1 MCLIGLAL
9 SVSCGKPQTGETTPK
24 LQRPAVELTDAQMK
38 TLVNRSYQYVSLYNV
53 NNKIAMKNAIR
64 TTTTGW
70 NVCVAHTELADH
82 NLRSIARPNN
92 DTLYVVC
99 MLDVRNDPV
108 ILDVP
113 AFDSK
118 YASLTFTAYDH
129 YINLPMAT
137 RLGDFKKPE
146 KVLVYSARTEGYK
159 GEPVDGVDR
168 IYEMSG
174 NFVSAV
180 FRVMPHLTEPER
192 FEKIVGQMQLVN
204 ATTLSK
210 YKGGAVKSI
219 HNIAFP
225 PVGTTDADTFESN
238 LLEVMQF
245 VFNHVTFD
253 PDNRMDQNVLDAYRP
268 LGVVPGRVYDP
279 LKVAHIDKKRMRE
292 IAEQVSA
299 ENQAYLS
306 DAVTYAKAADKIMQ
320 PKGKTNLASMVV
332 ASVLKPLGLPKEEA
346 MYPNVPTVDGA
357 PMNAMN
363 DYVIRMSKNELPPA
377 LAFWSLTLYDR
388 QDGFFIP
395 NDQNKYSVGENA
407 GMKVAKNGGIEI
419 YVAEKKPPGVPEENW
434 LPIMR
439 MDVELDIVLRIYNP
453 DLDKMVNWTAP
464 KAEMLSVENQ
474 GRKTGSKDQK

>member
-1 MCLIGLAL
+1 
-9 SVSCGKPQTGETTPK
+9 VSCGKQQTSETTPT
-24 LQRPAVELTDAQMK
+24 LQELTDAQIR
-38 TLVNRSYQYVSLYNV
+38 TLVNRSYQYVTLYNV

-64 TTTTGW
+64 TGTTGW
-70 NVCVAHTELADH
+70 NVCVAHAELADH
-82 NLRSIARPNN
+82 NLRSIPRPNN

-108 ILDVP
+108 ILDIP

-159 GEPVDGVDR
+159 GEPIDGVDR
-168 IYEMSG
+168 IYETSG

-180 FRVMPHLTEPER
+180 FRVMPHLAESER

-253 PDNRMDQNVLDAYRP
+253 PDNTMDQNVLDAYRP

-279 LKVAHIDKKRMRE
+279 LKVAQIDNRRIRE
-292 IAEQVSA
+292 TAEQVQA
-299 ENQAYLS
+299 ENQAYMS

-332 ASVLKPLGLPKEEA
+332 ASVLKPLGLPVEEA
-346 MYPNVPTVDGA
+346 MYPNVPTLDGA

-363 DYVIRMSKNELPPA
+363 DYIIPMPKDAIPPA
-377 LAFWSLTLYDR
+377 LAFWSLTLYDGR
-388 QDGFFIP
+388 DGYFIP
-395 NDQNKYSVGENA
+395 NEQKKYSVGENT
-407 GMKVAKNGGIEI
+407 GMKLAKDGSINI
-419 YVAEKKPPGVPEENW
+419 YISEKKPEDVPEENW
-434 LPIMR
+434 LPIIR
-439 MDVELDIVLRIYNP
+439 MDMNLDVILRIYNP
-453 DLDKMVNWTAP
+453 DQEKMKSWTVP
-464 KAEMLSVENQ
+464 KAIKIVIQ
-474 GRKTGSKDQK
+474 DKKTKKVK